1 MVNTYVEKSA
11 KAAVHSLDHFALE
24 VPDLSVAR
32 AFYEAFGLEVK
43 RQQGSLAL
51 HAFGSDHRWG
61 LLFPGEKKR
70 LRHLCFGAYEQDMA
84 AIGRQLEAAGVVL
97 LAAPEQEDGKSLWFH
112 DPDNNLIQIRV
123 AAKVTPDEKESRVI
137 PSAGAG
143 TRGAPNRQDT
153 DKVRPNRLSHVL
165 IFVTDVERSIRF
177 FEETLGLR
185 LSDRSRDIVAFMH
198 APFGADHH
206 TLAFVK
212 SDGGGFHHCSW
223 DVSSLDDVGLGAM
236 QMAAAGWSRG
246 WGVGRH
252 VLGSNY
258 FYYVRDPWG
267 SYSEYSFDIDFI
279 PATVDWIAEDQ
290 LPEDSLYLWG
300 PDVPED
306 FASNYEVD

>member
-1 MVNTYVEKSA
+1 MVNTYIEIPA

-24 VPDLSVAR
+24 VPDLPTAQ
-32 AFYEAFGLEVK
+32 AFYEAFGLDVK

-51 HAFGSDHRWG
+51 HALGSDHCWG
-61 LLFPGEKKR
+61 QLFSGAKKR

-84 AIGRQLEAAGVVL
+84 AIERQLEAAGVSL
-97 LAAPEQEDGKSLWFH
+97 LSAPAGEQEKSLWFH
-112 DPDNNLIQIRV
+112 DPDNNLIQIRA
-123 AAKVTPDEKESRVI
+123 AAKVTPDGKESPVV
-137 PSAGAG
+137 PAAGVG

-165 IFVTDVERSIRF
+165 IFVTDVGRSIRF
-177 FEETLGLR
+177 FEATLGLR
-185 LSDRSRDIVAFMH
+185 LSDQSRDIVAFMH
-198 APFGADHH
+198 APYGADHH

-212 SDGGGFHHCSW
+212 SEGGGFHHCSW
-223 DVSSLDDVGLGAM
+223 DVSGLDEVGLGAM

-258 FYYVRDPWG
+258 FHYVRDPWG
-267 SYSEYSFDIDFI
+267 SYCEYSYDIDYI
-279 PATVDWIAEDQ
+279 PASVDWQAEDHH
-290 LPEDSLYLWG
+290 PDDSLYLWG

-306 FASNYEVD
+306 FAVNYEV